1 MTARVGIEF
10 VTGKAQASLRQL
22 KGNLDRVKRSVDGLS
37 AVTREYGRIGV
48 NAVKRVGNSFKRL
61 GATVNNLAS
70 RVNGLRGILVGLGG
84 AAAARGI
91 LETGISAIEAER
103 KIKLLTQGTG
113 DYQEALDIA
122 SRAAAKFGISQ
133 TEANSGVARL
143 LARLKP
149 MGLSLTDI
157 ETAYNGF
164 NTAATLAGATAS
176 ESAGAFLQ
184 LTQALGSGVLR
195 GQELNSIL
203 EQAPLVASA
212 IADEMGVATESLKE
226 LGEEGKITSKI
237 VLAALGR
244 VEKEGADKLTEALKG
259 PAKQFQRF
267 NNAIVDLNRV
277 LSEALLPAII
287 PVVQKLTQL
296 LKLFTKASPQIKTVA
311 GALTGLA
318 LAIAAGLPA
327 LSIFIVSLKTVA
339 TAIAAIGGAAV
350 IAKGA
355 LIALPIL
362 AIAANLAHFAN
373 EAKEAA
379 NRQDDLN
386 RALKVGNYE
395 TNQRLLNKELERQL
409 DLKEKLRVAE
419 RMGEFGFGN
428 QVGNIEKLKKQIGET
443 RTNINL
449 LIDRMQKLGKP
460 VEDDKP
466 TIAIDLSSEEEAR
479 LKRLRD
485 QSIAAKER
493 LFTNQAELA
502 IQKESSDLAKI
513 DLKFDLKRAQLQ
525 REYVGLIGK
534 ALSDEERIN
543 LAGALRTEL
552 EGLSIERNK
561 AISGHMQ
568 DQYDSLSQVTAEMLE
583 MNPFAQQL
591 SEEFKSMANTI
602 NNEILSGIEGMIEGT
617 KTLGQVASSMLKKIA
632 SQMFQTA
639 IMGPKGSSGV
649 GGMLL
654 SGISSIFGGG
664 GGGGGFA
671 PDIKTSGI
679 KFFAN
684 GGRPPVG
691 RPSIVGE
698 RGPELFVPRSSG
710 TVVPNNALGGSTN
723 VVVNVDASGTEVQG
737 NQGNADQL
745 GRLIGQAV
753 QAELIK
759 QKRPGG
765 LLTR

>member
-10 VTGKAQASLRQL
+10 VTGKAQAALRQL
-22 KGNLDRVKRSVDGLS
+22 KGGLDQVKRSVDGLS
-37 AVTREYGRIGV
+37 AVTKRYERIGV
-48 NAVKRVGNSFKRL
+48 KAVQRVRKSFKQF
-61 GATVNNLAS
+61 GQTVDNLAS
-70 RVNGLRGILVGLGG
+70 RVNGLRGILLGLGG

-113 DYQEALDIA
+113 DYKEALAIA
-122 SRAAAKFGISQ
+122 ARAAARFGISQ

-149 MGLSLTDI
+149 MGLSLNDI

-212 IADEMGVATESLKE
+212 IATEMGVATESLKD
-226 LGEEGKITSKI
+226 LGEEGKITSAI

-259 PAKQFQRF
+259 PAKQFQRL
-267 NNAIVDLNRV
+267 NNAVVDLNRV

-296 LKLFTKASPQIKTVA
+296 LKLFTDAPPQIKTTV

-318 LAIAAGLPA
+318 LAISVGLPA

-379 NRQDDLN
+379 DRQEDLN

-428 QVGNIEKLKKQIGET
+428 QVGNIERLKKEIDGT
-443 RTNINL
+443 KANINK
-449 LIDRMQKLGKP
+449 LIDRMMKLGKP
-460 VEDDKP
+460 VEDGKP
-466 TIAIDLSSEEEAR
+466 TIDLSSEEKAR

-493 LFTNQAELA
+493 FFTNQAELA

-525 REYVGLIGK
+525 RQYVGLIGK

-543 LAGALRTEL
+543 LAGALRNKL
-552 EGLSIERNK
+552 EALSDERNK

-568 DQYDSLSQVTAEMLE
+568 DQFDALSKVTTEMQE
-583 MNPFAQQL
+583 MAPFAKEL
-591 SEEFKSMANTI
+591 SDEFKSLANTI
-602 NNEILSGIEGMIEGT
+602 NNEILSGIEGMIDGT
-617 KTLGQVASSMLKKIA
+617 KTLGQVASSMLKKIG
-632 SQMFQTA
+632 SQMLQTA
-639 IMGPKGSSGV
+639 IMGPSGSSGI
-649 GGMLL
+649 GGSLL
-654 SGISSIFGGG
+654 SAIRGIFG

-671 PDIKTSGI
+671 PEIKTAGI
-679 KFFAN
+679 NFFAN

-710 TVVPNNALGGSTN
+710 TIVPNHAIGGNTS
-723 VVVNVDASGTEVQG
+723 VVVNVDATGSAAQG
-737 NQGNADQL
+737 NDAQAGQL
-745 GRLIGQAV
+745 GRVIGAAV